1 MLILEEEESG
11 LRGKWIFEN
20 GKVVEDE
27 TATIKLIKDN
37 YLEKLQ

>member
-1 MLILEEEESG
+1 MLILEEESG
-11 LRGKWIFEN
+11 LRSKWIFEN